1 MTPAELRRIAEAATP
16 GPWELDKCDN
26 RVHVDYVRAPNDENL
41 IAPICSVSSPGPNA
55 EFIATFNPQKVLE
68 MIDQIEASKSLI
80 EDCWDRLAA
89 VEKLHEREEV
99 DYCDDPEC
107 CDIEPY
113 CGKCQTQWPCDDIK
127 AVRGE

>member
-55 EFIATFNPQKVLE
+55 EFIATFNPSKVLE
-68 MIDQIEASKSLI
+68 LLARLAEHEQAVENMSTKTDDLLSK
-80 EDCWDRLAA
+80 LAA
-89 VEKLHEREEV
+89 VEKLH
-99 DYCDDPEC
+99 PNIHGEC
-107 CDIEPY
+107 HTCSNENGPLN
-113 CGKCQTQWPCDDIK
+113 WPCPTIK
-127 AVRGE
+127 AARGE